1 LSGKINNNLRI
12 GLMDMQTDPNSGI
25 NKPTQN
31 FSTLVLQQKIFSRS
45 NIGLMF
51 LNKESLNFDENKHI
65 GYTQYNRNLGFEYN
79 LASASNL
86 WTGKLLLL
94 KSFTPKSLT
103 SNTTSSGDDYV
114 QAVNLTHNGTH
125 WVVQWQHEYVG
136 KNYNAEVGYVP
147 RVGYFKIDPDIS
159 YLLYP
164 KVHQVRYLYTDRR

>member
-1 LSGKINNNLRI
+1 
-12 GLMDMQTDPNSGI
+12 
-25 NKPTQN
+25 
-31 FSTLVLQQKIFSRS
+31 
-45 NIGLMF
+45 
-51 LNKESLNFDENKHI
+51 
-65 GYTQYNRNLGFEYN
+65 

-164 KVHQVRYLYTDRR
+164 KVLQVRYLYTTVGRICQLLEYQQQTNRLHKYFRLCDSNEK